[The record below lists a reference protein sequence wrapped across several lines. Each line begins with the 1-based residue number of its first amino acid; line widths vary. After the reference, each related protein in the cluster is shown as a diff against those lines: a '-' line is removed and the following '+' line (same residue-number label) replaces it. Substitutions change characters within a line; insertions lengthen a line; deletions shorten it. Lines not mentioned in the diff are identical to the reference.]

1 LNVVARLIA
10 WSIVTFFFASGWMV
24 THAAQKNPPQTT
36 EGKEAP
42 SAPLAIPPSEI
53 VPRGEQ
59 TLRALQEIRFQLA
72 AETDVALNS
81 IQKDISESA
90 EKSDRRWQSV
100 TEILSGLRSLPQL
113 NDMLRQWS
121 LEQSQLDSWD
131 RALARRLQMLV
142 DQEKEISQIYDS
154 WRAKREQTTVPVAL
168 QKITI
173 PLGSLKY

>member
-1 LNVVARLIA
+1 L
-10 WSIVTFFFASGWMV
+10 
-24 THAAQKNPPQTT
+24 P
-36 EGKEAP
+36 
-42 SAPLAIPPSEI
+42 IPPSEI

-59 TLRALQEIRFQLA
+59 TLRALQEIRFQIA

-81 IQKDISESA
+81 IQKEISEFA

-131 RALARRLQMLV
+131 RALARRSQMLV

-154 WRAKREQTTVPVAL
+154 WRATREQTTVAKVAL

-173 PLGSLKY
+173 PLWSLKY